1 MDQPFSRIDRVTV
14 FGGATI
20 DRIAETAAPPV
31 MGASNPGRARRLP
44 GGVGFNVAAILA
56 RLGVA
61 ARLVTRVGADPDGEA
76 IIAACAAA
84 GVDTSGIGVSAD
96 KPTAGYHA
104 AFDNR
109 GELIIGI
116 ADMDVCAEL
125 TPAAV
130 GPATASGGDDF
141 WVVDANLPAETLAV
155 LVEQAVA
162 AGTPVAALAVSPA
175 KAVRLAPLLDRL
187 TFLFANRREAAAL
200 AGQDP
205 NRASSATALAA
216 ELSRTRMTRIV
227 VTAGGE
233 PVIAAR
239 AGETRSFLPL
249 KTDIAA
255 VNGAGDSFAA
265 GTIAAMAERRSLN
278 DAIRS
283 GLAAAA
289 LTIEHGSVAAAPFKP
304 GALSARIAAG
314 PSNKGLP

>member
-1 MDQPFSRIDRVTV
+1 MDQPFRRIDRVTV

-31 MGASNPGRARRLP
+31 MGASNPGHARRLP
-44 GGVGFNVAAILA
+44 GGVGFNVATIIA
-56 RLGVA
+56 RLGIA
-61 ARLVTRVGADPDGEA
+61 ARLVTRIGADPDGEA
-76 IIAACAAA
+76 IIAACSAA
-84 GVDTSGIGVSAD
+84 GVDTAGIGVSA
-96 KPTAGYHA
+96 KRPTAGYHA
-104 AFDNR
+104 AFDNA

-130 GPATASGGDDF
+130 GAAAATGGDDF
-141 WVVDANLPAETLAV
+141 WVVDANLPEETLAF
-155 LVEQAVA
+155 LIEQAA
-162 AGTPVAALAVSPA
+162 AGGTPVAALAVSPA
-175 KAVRLAPLLDRL
+175 KAVRLAPLLDQM

-200 AGQDP
+200 LGQDP
-205 NRASSATALAA
+205 NRAGRAAALAA

-239 AGETRSFLPL
+239 SGETRSFIPL
-249 KTDIAA
+249 KTDITA

-265 GTIAAMAERRSLN
+265 GTIAAMTEGRSLI

-289 LTIEHGSVAAAPFKP
+289 LTIEHGSVAAAPFRP
-304 GALSARIAAG
+304 GALAARIAAG
-314 PSNKGLP
+314 PSNKWTL